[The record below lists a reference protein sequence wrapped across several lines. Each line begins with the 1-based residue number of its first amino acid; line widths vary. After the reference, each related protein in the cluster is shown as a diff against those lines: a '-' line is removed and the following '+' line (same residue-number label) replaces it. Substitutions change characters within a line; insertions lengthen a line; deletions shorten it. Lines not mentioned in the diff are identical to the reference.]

1 VTSHSEGARPQ
12 VKAPLTSTLSFTKS
26 NAYAAMRTLL
36 RSDIPNN
43 AGFFRP
49 ITVTAPSGSILNCV
63 LPGATGTRGLT
74 GFRVLDAIYG
84 ALTPAVPDRVMG
96 ASDGGL
102 SLV

>member
-36 RSDIPNN
+36 RSDIPDN

-49 ITVTAPSGSILNCV
+49 ITFTPPLRTIVNCT
-63 LPGATGTRGLT
+63 LPAATGTRGLT
-74 GFRVLDAIYG
+74 GFRVLDAVFG
-84 ALTPAVPDRVMG
+84 ALAEAMPDRVAG
-96 ASDGGL
+96 ASD
-102 SLV
+102 